1 VLEDVFQRPLS
12 EQCNSAT
19 PFVTRQDV
27 RTLFG
32 DVEVILGLNRVVL
45 QEITAKLQSWTSAA
59 MLGDVFVKLGK
70 VGAFRRYHSYVSN
83 YDKAHALLN
92 QLKSSSKQFKD
103 VIDHAEC
110 RPELNFS
117 DLESL
122 LILPIQRIPQYNMLL
137 SDLLK
142 NTWPEHS
149 DYKNIKQA
157 VKTMREIASL
167 VNEKKRESEN
177 IERVLELEAK
187 IDGFPVRTC
196 LLW

>member
-1 VLEDVFQRPLS
+1 M
-12 EQCNSAT
+12 
-19 PFVTRQDV
+19 
-27 RTLFG
+27 
-32 DVEVILGLNRVVL
+32 
-45 QEITAKLQSWTSAA
+45 K
-59 MLGDVFVKLGK
+59 
-70 VGAFRRYHSYVSN
+70 
-83 YDKAHALLN
+83 
-92 QLKSSSKQFKD
+92 QLKSSNKQFKEF
-103 VIDHAEC
+103 IEQAEQ

-142 NTWPEHS
+142 NTWTEHP

-157 VKTMREIASL
+157 VKTMHEIATL

-187 IDGFPVRTC
+187 IDGFPVRRVYI
-196 LLW
+196 W

>member
-1 VLEDVFQRPLS
+1 
-12 EQCNSAT
+12 
-19 PFVTRQDV
+19 
-27 RTLFG
+27 
-32 DVEVILGLNRVVL
+32 VEVILGLNRVVL
-45 QEITAKLQSWTSAA
+45 QEITAKLQHWTSAA
-59 MLGDVFVKLGK
+59 LLGDVFVKLGK
-70 VGAFRRYHSYVSN
+70 VGAFRWYHSYVSN
-83 YDKAHALLN
+83 YDKAYALLT
-92 QLKSSSKQFKD
+92 QLKQSSKAFKEF
-103 VIDHAEC
+103 IAQAEQ

-142 NTWPEHS
+142 NTWPEHR

-177 IERVLELEAK
+177 IERVLAIEAK
-187 IDGFPVRTC
+187 IDGFPVRSY
-196 LLW
+196 L